1 MAKKVKVGII
11 GLGFMGTTHYGIHK
25 SNPTAEITA
34 IADVDAAKR
43 KGDIR
48 RVIGNIGGGDNSR
61 PLDLT
66 GIKTYADGMDLIN
79 DPDVDVVDICV
90 PTFLHCQYVL
100 AALKAGKHVFCEKP
114 LARNV
119 KEARAIIA
127 EAGKSDKFFS
137 VGMCI
142 RYWPEYTY
150 ARELYKSGKLGKL
163 RSATFTR
170 LSPNIAGNAWKNWFM
185 DGKLS
190 GGALLDLHLHDTDA
204 VRFFFGRPLAVTAF
218 GVNSISS
225 DGTMDHVIT
234 NYDFGNGTLVAAEGG
249 WLATKGVPFE
259 MSFQIIC
266 EKATVL
272 FNSAGFKIYYEN
284 GKVEE
289 PKPANPQLPTGWHE
303 ELDYFLG
310 CVQKN
315 KRPDKFITLDEMLDS
330 MIIITAEQ
338 QSADKRK
345 TVKIKY

>member
-11 GLGFMGTTHYGIHK
+11 GLGFMGTTHYGIYK
-25 SNPTAEITA
+25 SNPKVEITA

-48 RVIGNIGGGDNSR
+48 KVIGNIGGGDNSK

-66 GIKTYADGMDLIN
+66 GTKTYADGMELIN
-79 DPDVDVVDICV
+79 DPNVDVVDICV
-90 PTFLHCQYVL
+90 PTFLHCQYAV

-119 KEARAIIA
+119 KEAETIIA
-127 EAGKSDKFFS
+127 EARKSDKCFS

-142 RYWPEYTY
+142 RYWPEYRC
-150 ARELYKSGKLGKL
+150 ARELYTSGKLGKL

-170 LSPNIAGNAWKNWFM
+170 LSPNIAGNAWRNWFM

-204 VRFFFGRPLAVTAF
+204 VRFFFGRPRAVTSF
-218 GVNSISS
+218 GVNSRSS
-225 DGTMDHVIT
+225 DGAMDHVIT
-234 NYDFGNGTLVAAEGG
+234 NYEFGDGTMVAAEGG
-249 WLATKGVPFE
+249 WAAARGIPFE

-272 FNSAGFKIYYEN
+272 FNSAGFKVYYEN

-289 PKPANPQLPTGWHE
+289 PKPANPALPTGWHE
-303 ELDYFLG
+303 ELDYFIG
-310 CVQKN
+310 CILNN

-330 MIIITAEQ
+330 MKIITAEQ
-338 QSADKRK
+338 QSANKRK